1 MDVQKFLKD
10 FMEITWGVWRGG
22 CNAYMKMEILFSP
35 VSTHVY
41 KARVQ
46 AMLFHSIPNRGAG
59 FMSNVF
65 ALLKNFSIFEEILVV
80 VLK

>member
-10 FMEITWGVWRGG
+10 FMGG
-22 CNAYMKMEILFSP
+22 GAILFSP